1 MVADQANCLFCNNK
15 SVCFRELTESE
26 LKRVTENK
34 VEISYKKDETI
45 IKQHSFA
52 SNIYF
57 IKKGLVKIYLE
68 NIDRNLIIEIGGEG
82 KMLGLTSLN
91 HTKHYKFSATAI
103 EDVVLCE
110 INVEVINEIMK
121 TNQFFNSQV
130 IASLN
135 TTIEK
140 ILNKLYCISHKNLN
154 GRLAEALLC
163 FSNDIYKSNKFTLG
177 VSRKDLADITNM
189 ATENVV
195 RLLKE
200 FNEKKYIKLSGK
212 NVEILNYS
220 ALKQLSR

>member
-1 MVADQANCLFCNNK
+1 MTNNQANCLFCNNK
-15 SVCFRELTESE
+15 SVCFKELTGDE
-26 LKRVTENK
+26 LARITENK

-45 IKQHSFA
+45 IKQHGFA

-68 NIDRNLIIEIGGEG
+68 NTDRNLIIEIGGEG
-82 KMLGLTSLN
+82 KVLGLTSLN
-91 HTKHYKFSATAI
+91 HTKHYMFSATAI
-103 EDVVLCE
+103 ENVVLCE
-110 INVEVINEIMK
+110 ISMDVINEIMQ
-121 TNQFFNSQV
+121 TNQYFNRQV
-130 IASLN
+130 ISTLN

-140 ILNKLYCISHKNLN
+140 ILKKLYCISHKHLN

-163 FSNDIYKSNKFTLG
+163 FADDIYKSHKFTLG
-177 VSRKDLADITNM
+177 ISRKDLSDITNM

-200 FNEKKYIKLSGK
+200 FNEKKYIKLTGK
-212 NVEILNYS
+212 NIEILNYS